1 MTAIGA
7 LVGLLIS
14 VFLIIKKTY
23 LTYSLIAGAIVGGLL
38 GGLSLADTVS
48 VMTDGVKDVTPAIIR
63 ILTAGVLSGVL
74 IKTGAATTISNA
86 IINTLGEKRVFA
98 ALALAVL
105 IEVIDVR
112 KKKEWCTFFKV
123 FGVNPLLL
131 YVATKIFGDLF
142 RTWHINTF
150 LFDTCLQPLFGNYF
164 GSFMYA
170 ALFLSLIWLVG
181 YILFKKQIYIK
192 L

>member
-1 MTAIGA
+1 MPSRCITPKMRMWSPSFV
-7 LVGLLIS
+7 LVTCGI
-14 VFLIIKKTY
+14 
-23 LTYSLIAGAIVGGLL
+23 
-38 GGLSLADTVS
+38 
-48 VMTDGVKDVTPAIIR
+48 
-63 ILTAGVLSGVL
+63 
-74 IKTGAATTISNA
+74 
-86 IINTLGEKRVFA
+86 A

-131 YVATKIFGDLF
+131 YVAAEIFGDLF

>member
-1 MTAIGA
+1 MY
-7 LVGLLIS
+7 LRDYLID
-14 VFLIIKKTY
+14 
-23 LTYSLIAGAIVGGLL
+23 YSNQ
-38 GGLSLADTVS
+38 
-48 VMTDGVKDVTPAIIR
+48 
-63 ILTAGVLSGVL
+63 VL
-74 IKTGAATTISNA
+74 I
-86 IINTLGEKRVFA
+86 GEVVACIKHKQACQRFLNDIA
-98 ALALAVL
+98 REGTEEFPFYFDEDKALRFL
-105 IEVIDVR
+105 
-112 KKKEWCTFFKV
+112 EWCTFFKV

-131 YVATKIFGDLF
+131 YVAAEIFGDLF